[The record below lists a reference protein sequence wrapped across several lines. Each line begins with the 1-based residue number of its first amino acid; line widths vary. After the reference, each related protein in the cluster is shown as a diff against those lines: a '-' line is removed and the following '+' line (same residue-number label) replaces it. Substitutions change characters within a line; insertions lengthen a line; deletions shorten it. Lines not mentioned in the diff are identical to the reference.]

1 MEGIPSMNVEE
12 DLTTELSYF
21 GLDKT
26 DSKMYLGLLRIGSLT
41 VGKISTK
48 LEIDRG
54 KAYRSLNKLRDM
66 GLITTTFSN
75 PTICE
80 AVSPS
85 DALTSVIQK
94 REDEITTMQ
103 KLSKKI
109 IKDLKDLRR
118 PDSVSE
124 VSSISIIQG
133 RSNIYSRI
141 GKLIQESKKTIYVM
155 TTAEDILRMYHT
167 AIPEKIKL
175 CQKNGGEVK
184 VLTYTESDN
193 LIPLIDRLGASE
205 TRIGK
210 LPSKSRVIVEDQG
223 QLIMSGS
230 IKETMDLNEDT
241 DSILYTNSAEMIN
254 NMFSLCQHLWKKA
267 KPLKVLTQ

>member
-1 MEGIPSMNVEE
+1 MTIEE
-12 DLTTELSYF
+12 ELATELSYF

-26 DSKMYLGLLRIGSLT
+26 DAKMYVGLLRIGSLT
-41 VGKISTK
+41 VGKLSTK

-75 PTICE
+75 PTICK
-80 AVSPS
+80 AVAPAE
-85 DALTSVIQK
+85 ALTSVIQK

-109 IKDLKDLRR
+109 ITDLKDLRR
-118 PDSVSE
+118 PESE
-124 VSSISIIQG
+124 VEISSISIIQG
-133 RSNIYSRI
+133 RSNIYSRV
-141 GKLIQESKKTIYVM
+141 GKMIQESKKTIYIV
-155 TTAEDILRMYHT
+155 TTPEDILRMYHT
-167 AIPEKIKL
+167 AIPEKIKI
-175 CQKNGGEVK
+175 CTKNGGSVK

-193 LIPLIDRLGASE
+193 ILPLIDRLGATE

-210 LPSKSRVIVEDQG
+210 LPSKSRVIVEEGG
-223 QLIMSGS
+223 QLIMSGH

-241 DSILYTNSAEMIN
+241 DSILYTNSTEMIN
-254 NMFSLCQHLWKKA
+254 NMYSLSKHLWKRA
-267 KPLKVLTQ
+267 KPLQVVPARG

>member
-1 MEGIPSMNVEE
+1 MSMEEE
-12 DLTTELSYF
+12 LTTELSYF

-26 DSKMYLGLLRIGSLT
+26 DAKMYLGLLRIGSLT

-94 REDEITTMQ
+94 KEDEITTMQ
-103 KLSKKI
+103 KLSAKI

-118 PDSVSE
+118 PESVSE
-124 VSSISIIQG
+124 ISSISIIQG

-141 GKLIQESKKTIYVM
+141 GKLIQDSTKTVFIM

-175 CQKNGGEVK
+175 CQQNGGNVK
-184 VLTYTESDN
+184 VLTYTENDN
-193 LIPLIDRLGASE
+193 LIPLIDRLEADE
-205 TRIGK
+205 TRNGK
-210 LPSKSRVIVEDQG
+210 LPSRSRVIVDENG

-230 IKETMDLNEDT
+230 IKESMDLNEDT
-241 DSILYTNSAEMIN
+241 DSILYTNSTEMVH

-267 KPLKVLTQ
+267 KPIKILT

>member
-1 MEGIPSMNVEE
+1 MGIE
-12 DLTTELSYF
+12 DEITTELSYF

-80 AVSPS
+80 AVPPTE
-85 DALTSVIQK
+85 ALTTVIQK
-94 REDEITTMQ
+94 KEDEITTMQ

-109 IKDLKDLRR
+109 IQDLKDMRR
-118 PDSVSE
+118 PEQTTES
-124 VSSISIIQG
+124 SSISIIQG

-141 GKLIQESKKTIYVM
+141 GKLIQESNANIFIV
-155 TTAEDILRMYHT
+155 TTPEDILRMYHT
-167 AIPEKIKL
+167 AIPEKIKI
-175 CQKNGGEVK
+175 CKKNGGQVK
-184 VLTYTESDN
+184 VLTYVDN
-193 LIPLIDRLGASE
+193 ENLFPLIDRLGASE
-205 TRIGK
+205 TKIGK
-210 LPSKSRVIVEDQG
+210 LPSKSRVIVEEKK

-241 DSILYTNSAEMIN
+241 DSILYTDSTEMIN
-254 NMFSLCQHLWKKA
+254 NMYSLCQHLWKKA
-267 KPLKVLTQ
+267 KPLKMLTS

>member
-1 MEGIPSMNVEE
+1 MSSEE
-12 DLTTELSYF
+12 NLATELSYF
-21 GLDKT
+21 GLDAT

-80 AVSPS
+80 AVAPA

-103 KLSKKI
+103 KLSRKI
-109 IKDLKDLRR
+109 IKDLKDLKR
-118 PDSVSE
+118 PEDVSE
-124 VSSISIIQG
+124 ISSISIIQG

-141 GKLIQESKKTIYVM
+141 GKLIQESSKTIYIM

-167 AIPEKIKL
+167 AIPEKIKI
-175 CQKNGGEVK
+175 CKKNGGDVR
-184 VLTYTESDN
+184 VLTYTDSEN
-193 LIPLIDRLGASE
+193 LLPLIDRLGASD
-205 TRIGK
+205 TKIGK
-210 LPSKSRVIVEDQG
+210 LPSKSRVIVEDIG

-254 NMFSLCQHLWKKA
+254 NMYSLCQHLWKKA
-267 KPLKVLTQ
+267 KPLKAVAS

>member
-1 MEGIPSMNVEE
+1 MSTESN
-12 DLTTELSYF
+12 LATELSYF
-21 GLDKT
+21 GLDET

-80 AVSPS
+80 AVAPS
-85 DALTSVIQK
+85 DALTSVIQRK
-94 REDEITTMQ
+94 EDEVTTMQ
-103 KLSKKI
+103 KLSRKI
-109 IKDLKDLRR
+109 IAELKELKR
-118 PDSVSE
+118 PEEISE
-124 VSSISIIQG
+124 VSSISIVQG

-141 GKLIQESKKTIYVM
+141 GKMIQESSKTIYIM
-155 TTAEDILRMYHT
+155 TTAEDVLRMYHT

-175 CQKNGGEVK
+175 CKKNGGTVK
-184 VLTYTESDN
+184 VLTYAESDN
-193 LIPLIDRLGASE
+193 IIPLIDRLGAQE

-210 LPSKSRVIVEDQG
+210 LPSKSRVIVEEKG

-254 NMFSLCQHLWKKA
+254 NMHSLCQHLWKKA
-267 KPLKVLTQ
+267 KPLKVLNA

>member
-12 DLTTELSYF
+12 DLATELSYF

-80 AVSPS
+80 AVAPS

-103 KLSKKI
+103 KLSRKI

-184 VLTYTESDN
+184 ILTYTESEN

-205 TRIGK
+205 TRVGK
-210 LPSKSRVIVEDQG
+210 LPSKSRVIVEDKG

-254 NMFSLCQHLWKKA
+254 NMFSLCNHLWKKA